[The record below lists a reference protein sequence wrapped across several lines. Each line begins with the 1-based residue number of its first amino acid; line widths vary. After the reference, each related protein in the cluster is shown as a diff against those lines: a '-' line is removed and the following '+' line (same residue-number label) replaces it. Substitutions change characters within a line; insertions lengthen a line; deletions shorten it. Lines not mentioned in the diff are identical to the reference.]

1 MYEGFVVSNEQASK
15 IQEAADRQLELAEEV
30 ETSGHA
36 HVDGEA
42 LEKARAALH
51 AWVDGVKGVVV
62 NAALGRVTVIHE
74 NGRASTIS
82 SAELP
87 FAMSTPVKPRSDG

>member
-1 MYEGFVVSNEQASK
+1 MSNDQAAK
-15 IQEAADRQLELAEEV
+15 VQAAADRELELAEEV

-36 HVDGEA
+36 AVDGAA
-42 LEKARAALH
+42 LEAARAALH
-51 AWVDGVKGVVV
+51 QWVDGVKGVVV

-82 SAELP
+82 SPDLP
-87 FAMSTPVKPRSDG
+87 FAMSTPVKPRSDA

>member
-1 MYEGFVVSNEQASK
+1 MSNDQASRV
-15 IQEAADRQLELAEEV
+15 QAAADRELELAEEV

-51 AWVDGVKGVVV
+51 AWVDGVKGVVI

-82 SAELP
+82 SPDLP
-87 FAMSTPVKPRSDG
+87 FAMSSPVKPRSDA

>member
-1 MYEGFVVSNEQASK
+1 MSNEQASK
-15 IQEAADRQLELAEEV
+15 IQAAADRELELAEEV

-36 HVDGEA
+36 AVDGAA
-42 LEKARAALH
+42 LEAARAELH
-51 AWVDGVKGVVV
+51 KWVDGVKGVVV

-82 SAELP
+82 SPDLP
-87 FAMSTPVKPRSDG
+87 FAMSTPVKPRAES